1 MTTHT
6 WPLSIVKEGFRI
18 QFASNPIPWR
28 PPKPIIFQPKE
39 QLAVDSAVKKFLNTE
54 VIEIAPDQT
63 DTHFLSQFF
72 TVNEPNKIR
81 PILDCRRINNFVQ
94 CEHFKMEG
102 VPTLREMIQKGD
114 FLTKIDLKDAY
125 VVVPIHQKSRR
136 FLSFLHRGTLYRYKS
151 LAFGLSVAPR
161 VFSKLMRHAIEPLR
175 KEGIRMVYYLDD
187 LCFLTRTEEETAQV
201 TKRAISH
208 LQNLG
213 FIINWEKSKLD
224 PSHHQEFL
232 GFEFNTLDMKIK
244 VPMKKLS
251 NLHQRIQ
258 QIQRSNYR
266 SCRWVAALLGKM
278 TAMIPAIGEALLR
291 IRFLQ
296 RDLANNLRLHRQNW
310 ERPCPLSQ
318 QGLQDL
324 EWWVRMATTRN
335 GLPIVPP
342 LRKEPNMEIWVD
354 ASDTGW
360 GVHSSMVDTAGYWN
374 RQERE
379 DSINVRELKTILF
392 ALQLHGPRNP
402 GSVMLIHTDNT
413 TALKYAR
420 RSGGTASAILQQL
433 ALDIQEVCNTFNLQ
447 VSFQHIAGAKNV
459 EADALSREKRDG
471 RDYPSMRLRQGQT
484 KGSRCIGLSGWIQV
498 QQQPMLLCK
507 GGPRRDYFCIHHGN

>member
-1 MTTHT
+1 MVFHH
-6 WPLSIVKEGFRI
+6 
-18 QFASNPIPWR
+18 Q
-28 PPKPIIFQPKE
+28 E
-39 QLAVDSAVKKFLNTE
+39 QVAVDAAVNKFLESE

-72 TVNEPNKIR
+72 TIKEPTKFR
-81 PILDCRRINNFVQ
+81 PILDCRKINNFVQ

-102 VPTLREMIQKGD
+102 VPTLREMIQEGD
-114 FLTKIDLKDAY
+114 FLSKIDLKDAY
-125 VVVPIHQKSRR
+125 VVVPIHHQSRR
-136 FLSFLHRGTLYRYKS
+136 FLSFLHQGTVYRYKS

-187 LCFLTRTEEETAQV
+187 LCFLANTAAEMNRV

-208 LQNLG
+208 LQDLG
-213 FIINWEKSKLD
+213 FIINWDKSRLD

-232 GFEFNTLDMKIK
+232 GFEFDTLNMKIS
-244 VPMKKLS
+244 VPTKKIT
-251 NLHQRIQ
+251 NLQQRIQ
-258 QIQRSNYR
+258 QVKKWNYR

-296 RDLANNLRLHRQNW
+296 RDLANSLRLHRQNW
-310 ERPCPLSQ
+310 EKPCPLST

-324 EWWVRMATTRN
+324 DWWVRMATIKN
-335 GLPIVPP
+335 GLPIVKKM
-342 LRKEPNMEIWVD
+342 REEPNLEIYVD

-360 GVHSSMVDTAGYWN
+360 GIHSKLMDTAGYWTL
-374 RQERE
+374 RERD

-392 ALQLHGPRNP
+392 ALQLHGPKNP
-402 GSVMLIHTDNT
+402 NSVMLIHTDNT

-420 RSGGTASAILQQL
+420 RSGEQHQL
-433 ALDIQEVCNTFNLQ
+433 SFN
-447 VSFQHIAGAKNV
+447 S
-459 EADALSREKRDG
+459 
-471 RDYPSMRLRQGQT
+471 
-484 KGSRCIGLSGWIQV
+484 
-498 QQQPMLLCK
+498 
-507 GGPRRDYFCIHHGN
+507 